1 MIFEVQSYALIFH
14 DAIFAMGV
22 GFIAGAF
29 YQILGAFLYK
39 GKVKLFIRDIA
50 TGLVFTAL
58 VFSYSVSFANYR
70 ILRWYMVLPALI
82 GMVSFPFCFS
92 KWGNIAVRFMSVTAV
107 YCGRNVRR
115 KVCGK
120 LLAISQKNK
129 EKKQKFTQ
137 KNPPELLKT
146 TDILM
151 YN

>member
-1 MIFEVQSYALIFH
+1 MIFQVQSYALIFH

-22 GFIAGAF
+22 GFVAGAF
-29 YQILGAFLYK
+29 YQLLGIFLYK
-39 GKVKLFIRDIA
+39 GRVKLFIRDVA
-50 TGLVFTAL
+50 TGIVFATL
-58 VFSYSVSFANYR
+58 IFSYSVSFANYP

-82 GMVSFPFCFS
+82 GLVAFPVCLS
-92 KWGNIAVRFMSVTAV
+92 EWGNIAIKLVSVTAV
-107 YCGRNVRR
+107 HCGRVVYR
-115 KVCGK
+115 KMCGK

-137 KNPPELLKT
+137 KNPAELLKN